1 MSAYL
6 DIRVKWSYFGAMN
19 KAGVSM
25 LEMMDP
31 NYFVRLYIDST
42 TEYTKLHASKKV
54 HHIPVEPGAHTIIIT
69 RREIGKTTFSD
80 VCNVAFG
87 GVLGAALGSSGMAA
101 MGTDFAQKFIS
112 ENHLEGARVLEFHEG
127 QTIACEVKP
136 DMRGMPKV
144 KWL

>member
-6 DIRVKWSYFGAMN
+6 DVRVKWNCFGMMS

-25 LEMMDP
+25 LESLDP

-80 VCNVAFG
+80 VCNVAVG
-87 GVLGAALGSSGMAA
+87 GVLGAALGCSSAVRYWRWTGSGEA
-101 MGTDFAQKFIS
+101 GRPHCRRCS
-112 ENHLEGARVLEFHEG
+112 RRR
-127 QTIACEVKP
+127 C
-136 DMRGMPKV
+136 
-144 KWL
+144 

>member
-6 DIRVKWSYFGAMN
+6 DVRVKWNCFGMMS

-25 LEMMDP
+25 LESLDP

-80 VCNVAFG
+80 VCNVAVG
-87 GVLGAALGSSGMAA
+87 GVMGAALGSSGMAA
-101 MGTDFAQKFIS
+101 MGTDMAQRFIT
-112 ENHLEGARVLEFHEG
+112 ENHLDNARVLEFHEG
-127 QTIACEVKP
+127 QTISCEVRP
-136 DMRGMPKV
+136 DWHGQPKIT
-144 KWL
+144 WL

>member
-6 DIRVKWSYFGAMN
+6 DVRVKWNCFGMMS

-25 LEMMDP
+25 LESLDP

-54 HHIPVEPGAHTIIIT
+54 YHIPVEPGAHTIIIT

-80 VCNVAFG
+80 VCNVAVG
-87 GVLGAALGSSGMAA
+87 GVMGAALGSSGMAA

-112 ENHLEGARVLEFHEG
+112 ENHLEGAKVLEFHEG
-127 QTIACEVKP
+127 QTISCEVRP
-136 DMRGMPKV
+136 DWHGQPKIT
-144 KWL
+144 WL

>member
-6 DIRVKWSYFGAMN
+6 DVRVKWSYFGAMN
-19 KAGVSM
+19 KAGISI

-69 RREIGKTTFSD
+69 RREIGATTFSD

-101 MGTDFAQKFIS
+101 MGTDLAQKFIS
-112 ENHLEGARVLEFHEG
+112 ENHLDNARVLEFHEG

>member
-6 DIRVKWSYFGAMN
+6 DVRVKWNCFGMMN

-25 LEMMDP
+25 LESLDP

-87 GVLGAALGSSGMAA
+87 GVMGAALGSSGMAA
-101 MGTDFAQKFIS
+101 MGTDMAQKFIS
-112 ENHLEGARVLEFHEG
+112 ENHLDHARVLEFHEG

>member
-6 DIRVKWSYFGAMN
+6 DVRVKWNCFGMMN

-25 LEMMDP
+25 LESLDP

-80 VCNVAFG
+80 VCNVAVG
-87 GVLGAALGSSGMAA
+87 GVMGAALGSSGMAA
-101 MGTDFAQKFIS
+101 MGTDMAERFIT
-112 ENHLEGARVLEFHEG
+112 ENHLDNARVLEFHEG
-127 QTIACEVKP
+127 QTISCEVRP
-136 DMRGMPKV
+136 DWHGQPKIT
-144 KWL
+144 